1 MPIVSKA
8 AYAGRVRALPADAWQ
23 KPHRSGPVSDNCL
36 ETAYLGDGVWA
47 LRDSTAA
54 DSPVIVLTDG
64 EMQAFAGSAADG
76 QYSRH

>member
-36 ETAYLGDGVWA
+36 EIAHLGDAWA
-47 LRDSTAA
+47 LRDSTVE

-76 QYSRH
+76 QYSRR